1 MFIKLIECK
10 QFPPSEIKNEKDE
23 KDTNQFF

>member
-10 QFPPSEIKNEKDE
+10 QFPSSEIKYEKDE
-23 KDTNQFF
+23 KDKNQSF